1 MSFCGYAWDNPLGK
15 LRLKFIAID
24 KHKSK
29 EYLCEQAES
38 LETEIHED
46 SVEYDSNDVATESEG
61 EDDETAKKIK
71 TSNHY
76 VSSQVATIIKDAV
89 PPHSMWTHSDNA
101 SEKRKTLKK
110 RMNSPR
116 SRSYN
121 PRKIGSRKVLPC
133 PSPKAKILGTSQ
145 SNLFVDV
152 YVHSGKQASIYKTTV
167 YCVLELLK

>member
-15 LRLKFIAID
+15 LRLQFIAID

-89 PPHSMWTHSDNA
+89 PLHSMWTHSKYA

-110 RMNSPR
+110 TMRKGMNSPR

-121 PRKIGSRKVLPC
+121 PRKIGSRKKLPC

-145 SNLFVDV
+145 SNIFVDFS
-152 YVHSGKQASIYKTTV
+152 VHSGKQAYIYKAIV
-167 YCVLELLK
+167 